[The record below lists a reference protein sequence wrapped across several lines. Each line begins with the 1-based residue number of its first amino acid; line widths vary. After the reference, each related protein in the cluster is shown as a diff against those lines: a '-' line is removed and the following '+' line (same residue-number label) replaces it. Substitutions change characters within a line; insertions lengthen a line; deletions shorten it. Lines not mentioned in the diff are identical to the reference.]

1 MIKKLN
7 KQDNK
12 IQYIQNNGTQLMV
25 TMSVP

>member
-12 IQYIQNNGTQLMV
+12 IQYIQNNGTQLIV

>member
-1 MIKKLN
+1 MTKKFN
-7 KQDNK
+7 KKDNK